1 MTAQAKAPPPR
12 TRLSTGVAGLDAMTG
27 GGFIVGSAN
36 LAAGSPGTGKTTL
49 GLHFLVAGVQAG
61 EPGVFVTFE
70 YLPQQIYADA
80 LARGWPLKQWEDEG
94 RFRLVCTT
102 PEVLLASTGE
112 KGTVLDGIVRELGA
126 KRLVVDS
133 MSHFEFL
140 GQPGAELRQ
149 RIAGLV
155 NHLRLLQVT
164 TLMTHEI
171 AQIVGPTVTISNY
184 GLEFLADSLIVLRY
198 VELGGEMQKAV
209 NVLKFRGSAHDRKYR
224 LLELTDDGI
233 VIRSDFAGVENI
245 SGGTAR
251 REVADR
257 VKRMV

>member
-1 MTAQAKAPPPR
+1 MTPAKAPPQA
-12 TRLSTGVAGLDAMTG
+12 RLSSGVPGLDAMTG
-27 GGFIVGSAN
+27 GGFLPGSST

-49 GLHFLVAGVQAG
+49 GLHFIAAGVLAG

-70 YLPQQIYADA
+70 YLPQQIYLDA
-80 LARGWPLKQWEDEG
+80 TNRGWPLREWEAQNK
-94 RFRLVCTT
+94 FRLICTT
-102 PEVLLASTGE
+102 PEVLLASTGA
-112 KGTVLDGIVRELGA
+112 KGTVLDKIVQEIGA
-126 KRLVVDS
+126 KRLVIDS
-133 MSHFEFL
+133 MSQFEFL
-140 GQPGAELRQ
+140 GQPGTELRQ

-155 NHLRLLQVT
+155 NHLRLLKVT

-184 GLEFLADSLIVLRY
+184 GLEFLADNLIILRY

-224 LLELTDDGI
+224 VLELTDEGI
-233 VIRSDFAGVENI
+233 LIRSDFAGVENI

-251 REVADR
+251 RDVADR
-257 VKRMV
+257 VKRLV